1 MSDKN
6 GLFFDIRDLNF
17 IYDEGTKALDGINI
31 GIKEG
36 EFVGI
41 LASNGGG
48 KTTLLKAMMGLL
60 KHYKG
65 EIFVNG
71 SELKKVPERELYQQ
85 LGMVFQNP
93 NDQLFAATV
102 EEDVAFGPLNLG
114 LSKSEAAERV
124 KESLQLVGIE
134 GCAKKPIHHLSFG
147 QMKRAAIAG
156 VLAMKPKALILD
168 EPTAGLDPEG
178 ESSLM
183 HLLGKLNR
191 EEGITIIM
199 ATHMIDL
206 LPLFLDKVYMLDKG
220 RLVIGGT
227 PEEAFSQPEMLT
239 KIRLR
244 LPYITHLIEDLR
256 RKDGVPLNGL
266 PLTVGEAR
274 RRLVEVM
281 AK

>member
-1 MSDKN
+1 MLNRD
-6 GLFFDIRDLNF
+6 FFKISNLSF
-17 IYDEGTKALDGINI
+17 MYDEGTKALDGIDMD
-31 GIKEG
+31 IKEG

-60 KHYKG
+60 KRYKG

-114 LSKSEAAERV
+114 LSKDEAALRV
-124 KESLQLVGIE
+124 KEALRLVGIE

-183 HLLGKLNR
+183 HLLGNLNR

-220 RLVIGGT
+220 RLVIHGT

>member
-1 MSDKN
+1 MSNKN
-6 GLFFDIRDLNF
+6 GLFFDIRDLDF
-17 IYDEGTKALDGINI
+17 MYDEGTTALEGINI
-31 GIKEG
+31 GIKGG

-60 KHYKG
+60 KRYKG

-71 SELKKVPERELYQQ
+71 SELNKMPEQELYQQ

-114 LSKSEAAERV
+114 LSKDEVALRVEEA
-124 KESLQLVGIE
+124 LQLVGIE

-206 LPLFLDKVYMLDKG
+206 LPLFLDRVYMLDKG

-244 LPYITHLIEDLR
+244 LPYITHLIEELR